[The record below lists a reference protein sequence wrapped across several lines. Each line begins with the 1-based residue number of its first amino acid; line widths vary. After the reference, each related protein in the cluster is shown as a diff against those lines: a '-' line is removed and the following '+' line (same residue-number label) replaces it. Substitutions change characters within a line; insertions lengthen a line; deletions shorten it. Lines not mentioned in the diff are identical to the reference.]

1 MLSGS
6 GTDVAIVDYLVARD
20 GCPPRSGVAYDYV
33 VCGDGLFVVADN
45 ALLSVRVPIGP
56 CLVRGLP
63 PLGSRLRLEHG
74 LLPHRLWNDAVEA
87 AQQFAASGQEVLLV
101 VTWDGSG
108 YELVTP
114 VQVADPMRVYYRPRS
129 NVILEIH
136 SHHHYPACFSD
147 VDDADEQRLC
157 LYGIV
162 GRLDCDPPEV
172 ALRVGAYGYFMPVPW
187 ETVFAGDRGA
197 FRDVHVDSIDDRS
210 DADDLR
216 D

>member
-1 MLSGS
+1 M
-6 GTDVAIVDYLVARD
+6 AIVDYLVARA
-20 GCPPRSGVAYDYV
+20 GCPPRSGVAYDYDIA
-33 VCGDGLFVVADN
+33 GDGLFVVADN
-45 ALLSVRVPIGP
+45 ALLAVRVPIAP

-63 PLGSRLRLEHG
+63 SLGPMLQLHHGRLA
-74 LLPHRLWNDAVEA
+74 HRLWEDVVDVAYL
-87 AQQFAASGQEVLLV
+87 FAASGQEVLLA

-114 VQVADPMRVYYRPRS
+114 VQVVDPLQVHYRPLS

-136 SHHHYPACFSD
+136 SHHHYSACFSE

-157 LYGIV
+157 LYGVV
-162 GRLDCDPPEV
+162 GHLDCNQPEV

-187 ETVFAGDRGA
+187 EAVFAGDRGT
-197 FRDVHVDSIDDRS
+197 FRDIQFDPADDRS